1 MMMTDR
7 DTLSTLEQFL
17 YREAW
22 LLDTNRFDEW
32 LSLYTADCRY
42 WVPLEV
48 GQVDGENTC
57 SVIHDD
63 HELLEIRVRQW
74 RHPRAHARVP
84 LPRTVR
90 QVGNVMLIADA
101 GDALTVG
108 STLMVTEFRA
118 DRQRLFGA
126 RVEHELRRTPEG
138 LRIRQKRVDLANAE
152 GPHDGITIVF

>member
-1 MMMTDR
+1 MMMADR
-7 DTLSTLEQFL
+7 DTLTTLEQFL
-17 YREAW
+17 YHEAW
-22 LLDTNRFDEW
+22 LLDTDRFDEW
-32 LSLYTADCRY
+32 LALYTEDCRY
-42 WVPLEV
+42 WVPLEH
-48 GQVDGENTC
+48 GQIDGENTC

-63 HELLEIRVRQW
+63 RQLLEIRVRQW

-90 QVGNVMLIADA
+90 QVGNVMLLADA
-101 GDALTVG
+101 GDTLSVR

-126 RVEHELRRTPEG
+126 RVEHQLCRTGQG
-138 LRIRQKRVDLANAE
+138 LRIRQKRVDLVNAE